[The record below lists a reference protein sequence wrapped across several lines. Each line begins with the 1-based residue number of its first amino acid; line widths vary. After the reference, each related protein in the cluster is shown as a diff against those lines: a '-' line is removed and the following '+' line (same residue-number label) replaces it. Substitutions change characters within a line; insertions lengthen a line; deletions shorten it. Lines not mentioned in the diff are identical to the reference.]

1 MNIQRKMIAAVLA
14 LVCLTALQVFGQ
26 NNAKKKEYTLVG
38 KVEAVN
44 ISAGKVTVNHGKVEG
59 WMDAMTMA
67 YPVDKPELLKNVK
80 VGDRIKASVFDG
92 DMMLRNLKVIQPRKP
107 KK

>member
-1 MNIQRKMIAAVLA
+1 MNIRRKMIPAVLA
-14 LVCLTALQVFGQ
+14 LVCLAALQAFGQ
-26 NNAKKKEYTLVG
+26 QTAKKKEHTLIG
-38 KVEAVN
+38 KVEAVS

-67 YPVDKPELLKNVK
+67 YPVSKPESLKNVK
-80 VGDRIKASVFDG
+80 VGDRIKATVFDG
-92 DMMLRNLKVIQPRKP
+92 DMILHNLQVMQPEKP